1 MTNPFRSM
9 LLIVLIAAACG
20 DATPDAPPVTDAV
33 MTDSGSAL
41 APSPVPVSR
50 REPLPLTER
59 EVTDYLRV
67 LEALIRAGERVGA
80 EVMADTLGV
89 VINEGLLA
97 ASPAAH
103 RIIVGRGFRD
113 LEHFHQV
120 AYSIASAMQT
130 PEPGAL
136 ADLPLPADPEE
147 RKAMEEV
154 RAAMGEFAST
164 QPDGNIELV
173 ARYRD
178 RILRAQAATGERRA
192 AN

>member
-1 MTNPFRSM
+1 MTNLSRSV
-9 LLIVLIAAACG
+9 LAIVLIAAACG
-20 DATPDAPPVTDAV
+20 DSTPDAPPVIDAV
-33 MTDSGSAL
+33 MTDSGSAP

-67 LEALIRAGERVGA
+67 LEALARAGERLRA

-97 ASPAAH
+97 ASPAAQ
-103 RIIVGRGFRD
+103 RIIIGRGFRD

-130 PEPGAL
+130 PAPGGL
-136 ADLPLPADPEE
+136 AAMPLPDDPEE
-147 RKAMEEV
+147 RKAIEEV
-154 RAAMGEFAST
+154 RAAMGAFART
-164 QPDGNIELV
+164 QPEGNIELV

-178 RILRAQAATGERRA
+178 RIARAQAPNSAL
-192 AN
+192 